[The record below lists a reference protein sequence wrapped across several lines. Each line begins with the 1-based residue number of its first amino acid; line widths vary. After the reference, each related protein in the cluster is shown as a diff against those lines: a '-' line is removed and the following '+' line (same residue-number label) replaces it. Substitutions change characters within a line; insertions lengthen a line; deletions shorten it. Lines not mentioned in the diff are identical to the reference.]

1 MIPVKTLSTIDI
13 EECQISRLLITLLI
27 LGTLAV
33 RFLKR
38 SKSYENIDIR
48 FLDIS
53 LNDFFSLITVCYN
66 KKYFITRNSISL
78 QIIELL
84 IELMLILLY
93 NWPIKSKGD
102 PETTKTATEME
113 KNGNRS
119 TESAKPEKKM
129 VKTC

>member
-27 LGTLAV
+27 LGTLA
-33 RFLKR
+33 
-38 SKSYENIDIR
+38 
-48 FLDIS
+48 
-53 LNDFFSLITVCYN
+53 
-66 KKYFITRNSISL
+66 
-78 QIIELL
+78 IIELL